1 MFAKYKKDDFKNKIK
16 TNDFN
21 IEEGIDNF
29 YVASYNFSLSN
40 LQMENLDIN
49 KNFYSNICE
58 PLFKE
63 DKLLLKAI
71 QLFYDPKKYKEIKN
85 SFKINSENIKA

>member
-1 MFAKYKKDDFKNKIK
+1 
-16 TNDFN
+16 
-21 IEEGIDNF
+21 
-29 YVASYNFSLSN
+29 
-40 LQMENLDIN
+40 MENLDIN

-71 QLFYDPKKYKEIKN
+71 QLFYDSKKYKEIKN
-85 SFKINSENIKA
+85 SFKINSKILKLYYLDYVIAKLNYHLKIQKESIFLYIILII